1 MFWGIW
7 IIIPFVWELLAG
19 FISMAVATAEFL
31 KKDRD
36 SPAYAPEVSILI
48 PVHNSQKTLKNC
60 LASIAAQEYPKEKME
75 VVLID
80 NGSRDKSYEVFR
92 AFQEGQPEL
101 RLWWVESEKGKA
113 NALNKG
119 IFGSKGKY
127 IINIDSDGCLDK
139 QAVKN
144 VVARFEA
151 DDRIACMTGVV
162 LVDPGLIE
170 KSGSRLLKTL
180 RRCELFEYTESFLVG
195 RNYQS
200 VFNSMYTMAGAF
212 SCFRRETLMKT
223 QLYNSET
230 LGEDAHMSF
239 QIKDF
244 AGGRMLLCENAF
256 FFVDPIESLDK
267 LYIQRQRWQRAELE
281 VARLFTHM
289 HLGGI
294 KGFLKS
300 PSMRS
305 LISDHT
311 LTFPKLIWLFAMFCL
326 YFMNYPLTLLL
337 GANFLIILRL
347 CIHRVYL
354 SADGFSLPFG
364 TAGRTAVY
372 SETPVYLPGYAVI
385 QVCGLLD
392 EDGGNYQQPDHRIHL
407 ACRDVKRRNRN
418 IRQMDRKVFRTGDT
432 GSEERIRL
440 IEQGIKIKNIEFF
453 KEIMNNSLQI
463 ILENISKNALNR
475 QEKCDKVLHNI

>member
-1 MFWGIW
+1 MEVNKIFQQFMFWGIW

-337 GANFLIILRL
+337 GANFLLYCAYVFTGFTYL
-347 CIHRVYL
+347 LTASLYL
-354 SADGFSLPFG
+354 SEQQDVRRYILKHRYICLVMPLYRFVVYWMRMAGIINSLTTESTWRAETLSEEIGIFGRWIERFSG
-364 TAGRTAVY
+364 
-372 SETPVYLPGYAVI
+372 PGIRV
-385 QVCGLLD
+385 VKSVFGLL
-392 EDGGNYQQPDHRIHL
+392 
-407 ACRDVKRRNRN
+407 NR
-418 IRQMDRKVFRTGDT
+418 
-432 GSEERIRL
+432 E
-440 IEQGIKIKNIEFF
+440 
-453 KEIMNNSLQI
+453 
-463 ILENISKNALNR
+463 
-475 QEKCDKVLHNI
+475 